1 MTLAALRANAR
12 EWNRIVSGLWD
23 GFALNQQLRGR
34 LETELDRNWIRLTLI
49 AWVVI
54 TAWYVWD
61 GWQYIRWLSLGDTDD
76 NMRLMQVRGL
86 LAGQGWFDLTNY
98 RLNPPTGFNIHWS
111 RIVDLPIAGL
121 ILFFRLFTTNAW
133 AEKLACGIAPL
144 IPLSITMLGIGATVR
159 RLVDPRAWPLAIVFL
174 LGTST
179 TMLMYLPERID
190 HHGWQLAMLSL
201 TVAGLCDPRGMRGGL
216 IVGLASA
223 VSISIGLEMLPYAA
237 FAGAILTLRWI
248 WDRAEATRLAV
259 YAVALAG
266 GTAAGFA
273 GFASYANYAM
283 RCDALTP
290 VYLATM
296 VAAGVLLFALAW
308 ANPAR
313 RGARLLLALV
323 AGAVIVAGFVHFFP
337 QCLGRPEQVSPE
349 LQRNW
354 LDNVREAKPIYKHPF
369 RLGFPMAALP
379 IIGVIGVA
387 VGAWRARRTPALL
400 GWTCVALFVT
410 FASLMLLWQ
419 VRVAPAAQLM
429 AIPGAVALAW
439 LLGPWL
445 LNHTSMP
452 VRILGTVGAFLL
464 VSGLFAGLMMRY
476 LPVDRPN
483 AYTKRVNSAT
493 GNCMRTTVLTALNYY
508 PAQTIFTFVDLGP
521 RLIVLTHHDA
531 IAGPYHRNGDAI
543 LDVQHAF
550 GGTPYQAREIMKRH
564 GATMLLVCPN
574 AAESTNF
581 RARDPGG
588 FYDRLAHDQVPEWL
602 TPLPLPKGS
611 PLRLFRID

>member
-1 MTLAALRANAR
+1 M
-12 EWNRIVSGLWD
+12 
-23 GFALNQQLRGR
+23 NQQLRGQI
-34 LETELDRNWIRLTLI
+34 EAELDRHWIRLTLL
-49 AWVVI
+49 AWVAVTI
-54 TAWYVWD
+54 FYVWSD
-61 GWQYIRWLSLGDTDD
+61 WNYVRWLSLGDTDD

-133 AEKLACGIAPL
+133 AERLACGIAPL
-144 IPLSITMLGIGATVR
+144 IPLSITMVGIGATVR
-159 RLVDPRAWPLAIVFL
+159 RLVHPLAWPLAVVFL
-174 LGTST
+174 LATSV

-201 TVAGLCDPRGMRGGL
+201 SVAGLCDPRALRGGV

-237 FAGAILTLRWI
+237 MAGAILTLRWI
-248 WDRAEATRLAV
+248 WAGNGEGGEATRLAA
-259 YAVALAG
+259 YAISLAG

-273 GFASYANYAM
+273 GFASNANYVL

-290 VYLATM
+290 VYLSVM
-296 VAAGVLLFALAW
+296 VAAGVLLFVLAW
-308 ANPAR
+308 ANPASR
-313 RGARLLLALV
+313 AVRLGCAVL

-369 RLGFPMAALP
+369 RLAFPMAALP
-379 IIGVIGVA
+379 IVGVIGVA
-387 VGAWRARRTPALL
+387 VGTWRARRTPTLL
-400 GWTCVALFVT
+400 GWACVALFVT
-410 FASLMLLWQ
+410 FATLMLLWQ

-429 AIPGAVALAW
+429 AIPGSVALAW
-439 LLGPWL
+439 LILPWL
-445 LNHTSMP
+445 LNHRSMP
-452 VRILGTVGAFLL
+452 VRVIGTVGGFLI
-464 VSGLFAGLMMRY
+464 VSGLFAGLIIKY

-483 AYTKRVNSAT
+483 AYTRRVNLAT
-493 GNCMRTTVLTALNYY
+493 SSCIRTTVLSKLDYY

-521 RLIVLTHHDA
+521 RLITLTHHDA

-550 GGTPYQAREIMKRH
+550 GGTPDRARAIMKRH
-564 GATMLLVCPN
+564 GATLLLICPN
-574 AAESTNF
+574 AAESTNY
-581 RARDPGG
+581 RARNPGG
-588 FYDRLAHDQVPEWL
+588 FYDQLAHGTVPAWL

>member
-1 MTLAALRANAR
+1 
-12 EWNRIVSGLWD
+12 
-23 GFALNQQLRGR
+23 
-34 LETELDRNWIRLTLI
+34 
-49 AWVVI
+49 
-54 TAWYVWD
+54 
-61 GWQYIRWLSLGDTDD
+61 
-76 NMRLMQVRGL
+76 
-86 LAGQGWFDLTNY
+86 
-98 RLNPPTGFNIHWS
+98 
-111 RIVDLPIAGL
+111 
-121 ILFFRLFTTNAW
+121 
-133 AEKLACGIAPL
+133 
-144 IPLSITMLGIGATVR
+144 MLGIGATVR

-201 TVAGLCDPRGMRGGL
+201 TVAGLCDPRAMRGGL

-248 WDRAEATRLAV
+248 WDRAEAVRLAV

-313 RGARLLLALV
+313 RGVRLLLALV